1 MLRRKPDREYLILF
15 LARTG
20 SSHLAELLTSA
31 GIGDVREWLNPAFR
45 EGQSNYFKTTNLPDY
60 FAAIRS
66 ACPNGIFG
74 QKMTIWF
81 YEEFSREARLE
92 EHFNFPVPAVFR
104 FRENIVEQAVS
115 LCMAAGRNVFHNTG
129 TLPGKLADVA
139 YNAADIRQ
147 CIEAFANEELRLR
160 AFVQQHGSIA
170 RYLSYEQ
177 LASADPLP
185 VVDAIAQLV
194 GFDPDLSKM
203 KSAHRKLGDDA
214 NRAHAQRFVEEHRD
228 YVESVGRRRRWLM
241 DALKAAPLI

>member
-1 MLRRKPDREYLILF
+1 MADREFLILF
-15 LARTG
+15 VARTG

-31 GIGDVREWLNPAFR
+31 GVGDVREWLNPAFR
-45 EGQSNYFKTTNLPDY
+45 EGQAQFFRTTNLADY
-60 FAAIRS
+60 FAAIRR
-66 ACPNGIFG
+66 ARQNGVFG

-92 EHFNFPVPAVFR
+92 DHFNFAVPTVFL

-129 TLPGKLADVA
+129 ALPADLPDVA

-147 CIEAFANEELRLR
+147 CVESFVNEELRLR
-160 AFVQQHGSIA
+160 AFVQQHGSLV

-177 LASADPLP
+177 LASADPRR
-185 VVDAIAQLV
+185 VVEAIAALV
-194 GFDPDLSKM
+194 GVKSDVAKL

-228 YVESVGRRRRWLM
+228 YVGAVGRRRQWLL
-241 DALKAAPLI
+241 DALREKPLL